1 MRMLESA
8 LCQHVEFKQ
17 EEGIHHQLGGK
28 EHVLLNYRDGGVRFI
43 LLDIFNPTWPK
54 GHYCRNVG
62 HAMIHV
68 ARPMPNIP
76 KEHVG
81 FLIDNQEDVDITFI
95 KESDTATKED
105 SRKTLCKF
113 FGGAFLKVQI
123 KHFYLLR
130 SKQQ

>member
-1 MRMLESA
+1 MRMLETA
-8 LCQHVEFKQ
+8 LRPYMEFKQ

-28 EHVLLNYRDGGVRFI
+28 EHVLLNYRDGGVRFV
-43 LLDIFNPTWPK
+43 LLEIFNPKFPK

-113 FGGAFLKVQI
+113 FGGTFLQVRI
-123 KHFYLLR
+123 THFYLLS